1 MHLWILENDG
11 IWVKKIS
18 EHPGR
23 VRDANQNLS
32 GAYSSVKAITRV
44 LRI

>member
-1 MHLWILENDG
+1 MRLWILENEG

-18 EHPGR
+18 ENPER

-32 GAYSSVKAITRV
+32 GAYSSVKAITSV
-44 LRI
+44 LRL